1 MSDVAKKAR
10 AAMKAKAQRL
20 GADRPLE
27 KVDSSTFTPP
37 ELLNADVKTGMR
49 PISRRAFKKGGK
61 VMGDCAPTRADR
73 APRKSGGKAA
83 GTVLNVTD
91 DASTAAFMDFA
102 IAQFGSINI
111 VAPCA
116 EGCDFG
122 ADIKIGF
129 LHTDKIGRHLQ
140 PRVTHQ

>member
-73 APRKSGGKAA
+73 APRKSGGKAITADSLINRNQKEANESREGIKHVGGMKKGGRA
-83 GTVLNVTD
+83 GRE
-91 DASTAAFMDFA
+91 
-102 IAQFGSINI
+102 
-111 VAPCA
+111 
-116 EGCDFG
+116 EGG
-122 ADIKIGF
+122 
-129 LHTDKIGRHLQ
+129 
-140 PRVTHQ
+140 